1 MRVYYQDAEIC
12 VASSGVWVDG
22 RRYPLG
28 VIGPAWRARRR
39 SWGPRV
45 IIAAVLLPVIV
56 VVELSVGVLGW
67 WVIPGSGLALLALIL
82 FVHLV
87 ARLVGAAFGLRAIED
102 IRQYGRSHELWASVG
117 DTTVLLLRTDDAIR
131 YGQVCRALTRAL
143 NARDHAQ
150 SQRSS

>member
-28 VIGPAWRARRR
+28 VIGSAWRSRRR
-39 SWGPRV
+39 SWGRRV
-45 IIAAVLLPVIV
+45 IIAAILLPILV
-56 VVELSVGVLGW
+56 VVELSVGVIGW
-67 WVIPGSGLALLALIL
+67 WVIPGSGLVLLALIL
-82 FVHLV
+82 FMHVV

-102 IRQYGRSHELWASVG
+102 IRQYGRSLELWASIG
-117 DTTVLLLRTDDAIR
+117 DSPVLLLRTDDAIK

-143 NARDHAQ
+143 NARDHA
-150 SQRSS
+150 RSS